1 MDMTPHFPIYMDY
14 GATTPCDPRVVD
26 AMIPWLREHFGN
38 PASRSHAWGWEAEEA
53 VETARGH
60 VAELIGADPRE
71 IVWTSGATE
80 SNNLALK
87 GAAHFYQGKGKHLI
101 TVKTEHKAVLDTTR
115 ELERQ
120 GFEVTYLDVQE
131 DGLLDLDKLKAAIR
145 PDTIL
150 ISVMFVNN
158 EIGVIQDIPAIGK
171 LCREK
176 GVLFHVDAAQATGK
190 VEIDLNTLP
199 VDLMSLASHK
209 TYGPKGIGAL
219 YVRRKPR
226 VRLEAQ
232 MHGGGHERGMRSGTL
247 PTHQCVGMGEAF
259 RIAKAEMAQDLA
271 KARALQKR
279 LLDGLKDV
287 EQVFVNGHLEKRVPH
302 NLNMSFNFVEGES
315 LIMGIK
321 GLAVSSGSACTSASL
336 EPSYVLRALGRSDEL
351 AHSSLRMT
359 IGRFTTEEEID
370 YAISTIKLNVAK
382 LRELSPLWEM
392 FQDGVQ
398 RRSCAQDHAGGIRLS
413 PAQRAG
419 QPSAEVR
426 GIRDQDAPGGL
437 RLGHAG
443 RLGEAACGRRG
454 GAGGASDRPGGP
466 RG

>member
-1 MDMTPHFPIYMDY
+1 MTPHFPIYMDY
-14 GATTPCDPRVVD
+14 GATTPVDPRVVD

-38 PASRSHAWGWEAEEA
+38 PASRSHAWGWEAEAA
-53 VETARGH
+53 VEKARED
-60 VAELIGADPRE
+60 VALLIGADPRE

-80 SNNLALK
+80 SNNLAIK
-87 GAAHFYQGKGKHLI
+87 GAAHFYQTRGKHLV
-101 TVKTEHKAVLDTTR
+101 TVKTEHKAVLDAMR

-120 GFEVTYLDVQE
+120 GFEVTYLDVQA
-131 DGLLDLDKLKAAIR
+131 DGLLDLEAFKAALR

-150 ISVMFVNN
+150 ASVMFVNN
-158 EIGVIQDIPAIGK
+158 EIGVIQDITALGSI
-171 LCREK
+171 CRER
-176 GVLFHVDAAQATGK
+176 GIIFHVDAAQATGK
-190 VEIDLNTLP
+190 VAIDMATLP

-209 TYGPKGIGAL
+209 SYGPKGIGAL

-259 RIAKAEMAQDLA
+259 RLARLEMAQDLA
-271 KARALQKR
+271 HAQALQKR
-279 LLDGLKDV
+279 LLDGLVDI
-287 EQVFVNGHLEKRVPH
+287 EQVFVNGSLERRVPH

-359 IGRFTTEEEID
+359 VGRFTTEQEID
-370 YAISTIKLNVAK
+370 YAIDSIRQNVAK

-392 FQDGVQ
+392 YQDGV
-398 RRSCAQDHAGGIRLS
+398 DLS
-413 PAQRAG
+413 TIQWTA
-419 QPSAEVR
+419 
-426 GIRDQDAPGGL
+426 
-437 RLGHAG
+437 H
-443 RLGEAACGRRG
+443 
-454 GAGGASDRPGGP
+454 
-466 RG
+466 

>member
-1 MDMTPHFPIYMDY
+1 MDMTPHFPIYLDY

-53 VETARGH
+53 VEKARGY
-60 VAELIGADPRE
+60 VAELVGADPRE

-101 TVKTEHKAVLDTTR
+101 TVKTEHKAVLDTMR

-131 DGLLDLDKLKAAIR
+131 DGLLDLDKLKASIR

-158 EIGVIQDIPAIGK
+158 EIGVIQDIPAIGA

-176 GVLFHVDAAQATGK
+176 GIIFHVDAAQATGK
-190 VEIDLNTLP
+190 VEIDLATLP

-226 VRLEAQ
+226 VRIEAQ

-259 RIAKAEMAQDLA
+259 RIAKLEMAQDNA
-271 KARALQKR
+271 KARALHDR
-279 LLDGLKDV
+279 LLNGLKDV
-287 EQVFVNGHLEKRVPH
+287 EQTFLNGHAEKRVPQ

-382 LRELSPLWEM
+382 LRELSSLWEM
-392 FQDGVQ
+392 FQDGV
-398 RRSCAQDHAGGIRLS
+398 DLS
-413 PAQRAG
+413 TIQW
-419 QPSAEVR
+419 
-426 GIRDQDAPGGL
+426 
-437 RLGHAG
+437 
-443 RLGEAACGRRG
+443 AAH
-454 GAGGASDRPGGP
+454 
-466 RG
+466 